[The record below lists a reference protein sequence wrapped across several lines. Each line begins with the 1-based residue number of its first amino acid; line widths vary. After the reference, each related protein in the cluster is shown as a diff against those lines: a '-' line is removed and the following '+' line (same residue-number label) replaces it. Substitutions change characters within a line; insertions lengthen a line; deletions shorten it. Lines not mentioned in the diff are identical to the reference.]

1 MSPKDEA
8 PQRTFR
14 DAVFGVVADIP
25 KGQLATYG
33 QVALLAGW
41 PGRARQVGW
50 ALSSLPQNTALPW
63 HRVVNAQGY
72 VPSKGREISAIEQI
86 RRLRKEK
93 IQVDDLGNVD
103 LKPHL
108 WRP

>member
-1 MSPKDEA
+1 VKKAA
-8 PQRTFR
+8 PAPSFR
-14 DAVFGVVADIP
+14 DAVLAVVADIP
-25 KGQLATYG
+25 KGRLATYG

-50 ALSSLPQNTALPW
+50 ALAGLPQGTKLPW

-72 VPSKGREISAIEQI
+72 VPAQGREPSALEQI
-86 RRLRKEK
+86 RRLRMEK
-93 IQVDDLGNVD
+93 IDVDDRGNLD
-103 LKPHL
+103 LKTHQ

>member
-1 MSPKDEA
+1 MKRAAPSFHEA
-8 PQRTFR
+8 VL
-14 DAVFGVVADIP
+14 AVVADIP
-25 KGQLATYG
+25 RGKLATYG

-50 ALSSLPQNTALPW
+50 ALSGLPSGTPLPW

-72 VPSKGREISAIEQI
+72 IPSKGREVSAIEQI

-93 IQVDDLGNVD
+93 INVDDLGNLD
-103 LKPHL
+103 LEAHR

>member
-1 MSPKDEA
+1 MNRKAEA
-8 PQRTFR
+8 PKATFR
-14 DAVFGVVADIP
+14 DAVFAVVADIP

-50 ALSSLPQNTALPW
+50 ALSSLPQNTPLPW

-86 RRLRKEK
+86 RRLRKEQ
-93 IQVDDLGNVD
+93 ILVDDLGNVD